1 MRNEQTNAHKRTYTE
16 FSEDPVDLPNDIMRK
31 LIVGIGKKPV
41 EKIYLVSID
50 GSDNLTSEEFL
61 KVKRQQQVFT
71 ILSSTTTFLEKTLF
85 VVVIC
90 YSNETKV
97 YMFYENFSV
106 EQKFQITFEPKRT
119 FFNNNLE
126 HFKWASVFQKTF
138 NIINNLKS
146 LIVSPEFQG
155 IQGNTPAS
163 SALSSHSTHSTHST
177 LNKKVT
183 LLVYM
188 FLCGGN
194 NQLHC
199 KDFKQTVFGHSGKY
213 RWYPQQSTTDNYN
226 QADFIGS
233 SASWVFVL
241 PDMISFDG
249 TILSTFNKQKQL
261 VKSLNTEFNYDGIVS
276 IEYPTDEFTLHTL
289 LNETPTISSSS
300 KGMNTAINNKLL
312 RLKEIFGHRNKV
324 DKRVRNH
331 RYLLEINKTHNG
343 SIIYKALKTTC
354 GNGEKGNL
362 DDLLDSMILSI
373 PDIHQTLIQL
383 QKLLSVFFNK
393 SHESPLGLL
402 NFIVAKNN
410 MISVLIDNHKC
421 WNQFITNPDK
431 TLKCFLYSLYSLSSL
446 SKLATLTTYFQGNQL
461 QQFNL
466 AVFESLST
474 VFTGQPN
481 YENERFIISKILM
494 LVNYQCKTCNKKIG
508 DYQSFFSHFYCC
520 LSEIQPKNN
529 WELSSCD
536 EKTKLFCELKQKLPN
551 CSNFLNEIYSNLLP
565 TIK

>member
-1 MRNEQTNAHKRTYTE
+1 MRNDTRKRTYTE
-16 FSEDPVDLPNDIMRK
+16 FSEDQVPVDFSKDIINKRN
-31 LIVGIGKKPV
+31 V

-71 ILSSTTTFLEKTLF
+71 ILSSTPTFLEKTLF

-90 YSNETKV
+90 YSDETKV
-97 YMFYENFSV
+97 YMYYENFSV
-106 EQKFQITFEPKRT
+106 EQKMQIIFEPKRT

-138 NIINNLKS
+138 NVINNLKT

-155 IQGNTPAS
+155 IQGSQRINS
-163 SALSSHSTHSTHST
+163 SASHSPLSPLSSLSPLAP

-199 KDFKQTVFGHSGKY
+199 KDYKQTIFGQSGGKY

-226 QADFIGS
+226 QSDFIGS

-249 TILSTFNKQKQL
+249 TILHSFNKQKQL

-276 IEYPTDEFTLHTL
+276 LEYPTDEFTLYTL

-312 RLKEIFGHRNKV
+312 RLKDIFGHRNRV
-324 DKRVRNH
+324 DKRVTNH

-343 SIIYKALKTTC
+343 SIIYKTLK
-354 GNGEKGNL
+354 GSIGANGTNGANKNL
-362 DDLLDSMILSI
+362 DDFLDTMVLSV
-373 PDIHQTLIQL
+373 PDIHQVLLQL
-383 QKLLSVFFNK
+383 QKLLSVFFNQAN
-393 SHESPLGLL
+393 ESPSSLL
-402 NFIVAKNN
+402 KFIVAKNN
-410 MISVLIDNHKC
+410 MISVLLDNHKC
-421 WNQFITNPDK
+421 WNQFTTNPEK
-431 TLKCFLYSLYSLSSL
+431 SLEC
-446 SKLATLTTYFQGNQL
+446 KLGSLTTYFQGNEL

-466 AVFESLST
+466 AVFQYLST

-481 YENERFIISKILM
+481 YENERFIISKVLL
-494 LVNYQCKTCNKKIG
+494 LVNHQCKSCNKKIG
-508 DYQSFFSHFYCC
+508 DFSSFLNHFYCC
-520 LSEIQPKNN
+520 LSEIQPKNG
-529 WELSSCD
+529 WELLSEA
-536 EKTKLFCELKQKLPN
+536 EKTKLFSELKQKFPN
-551 CSNFLNEIYSNLLP
+551 SSILHFCKLN
-565 TIK
+565 